1 MQDLSVSFFFSLVL
15 FLAFPFVF
23 GFLASK
29 VKLPALLGYVVGG
42 VVLGVFLKQDGVD
55 VLSQFAQIG
64 VILLLFT
71 IGLEV
76 DLSRIRRFSRFVF
89 VGGAIQIGITT
100 VLLALL
106 SLLFGLGFMP
116 ALLIGLALSLSS
128 TAVVAKIIQDRGEEH
143 SLLGELAIGLLIF
156 QDIAAIPILILTS
169 ALGKGSDSSF
179 FVVDLLVSLLRSMVV
194 IGLLYFLGKI
204 LVPRIFMR
212 LARVSSEILNL
223 FTVFFIV
230 IVVFLFSFFK
240 VSPGIAAFIA
250 GVLVGATVEHHHIF
264 SRVRPFRDLFAI
276 LFFVYLG
283 TFIDIP
289 SFLTHVVQISVFT
302 FFLMLIKSVV
312 VGVIFIFFRF
322 HSRTAFSMGLLLS
335 QVGEFALVILY
346 EGKTAGVISPDTYL
360 FVLSSSLITIAI
372 TPLCALKKDTWYFAI
387 RKMLKKRAPTIMSFI
402 DIHDK
407 EPAHIDAFDITNHVV
422 VCGFGRLGFYIGRAL
437 SMAHIPYIAIDY
449 NVHII
454 EINRRK
460 GISVIYGDPT
470 DIDVLD
476 YAQTEKA
483 TLLVA
488 ALPDRISQ
496 EMVMLNARRLNP
508 HITIFTR
515 VHKAGDSTRMKDL
528 GANVVIQP
536 EFEAAISM
544 VKKVYINFR
553 LPKEE
558 IIGKIK
564 RLKLEHGMA

>member
-194 IGLLYFLGKI
+194 IGLLYF
-204 LVPRIFMR
+204 P
-212 LARVSSEILNL
+212 
-223 FTVFFIV
+223 
-230 IVVFLFSFFK
+230 FSKFHQ
-240 VSPGIAAFIA
+240 
-250 GVLVGATVEHHHIF
+250 VL
-264 SRVRPFRDLFAI
+264 
-276 LFFVYLG
+276 
-283 TFIDIP
+283 
-289 SFLTHVVQISVFT
+289 
-302 FFLMLIKSVV
+302 
-312 VGVIFIFFRF
+312 
-322 HSRTAFSMGLLLS
+322 LLLS
-335 QVGEFALVILY
+335 QGCWLGLPSSTITFSRAFAPFEIFL
-346 EGKTAGVISPDTYL
+346 P
-360 FVLSSSLITIAI
+360 
-372 TPLCALKKDTWYFAI
+372 YFFSCI
-387 RKMLKKRAPTIMSFI
+387 W
-402 DIHDK
+402 
-407 EPAHIDAFDITNHVV
+407 
-422 VCGFGRLGFYIGRAL
+422 GRLLIF
-437 SMAHIPYIAIDY
+437 
-449 NVHII
+449 
-454 EINRRK
+454 
-460 GISVIYGDPT
+460 
-470 DIDVLD
+470 
-476 YAQTEKA
+476 
-483 TLLVA
+483 
-488 ALPDRISQ
+488 
-496 EMVMLNARRLNP
+496 P
-508 HITIFTR
+508 HF
-515 VHKAGDSTRMKDL
+515 
-528 GANVVIQP
+528 
-536 EFEAAISM
+536 
-544 VKKVYINFR
+544 
-553 LPKEE
+553 
-558 IIGKIK
+558 
-564 RLKLEHGMA
+564 